1 MSAKLKSYENTAK
14 TVIKNLEKRGMEGF
28 YCLNRDEARKKVLEL
43 MKEGSIVSWGG
54 SESLEE
60 AGVIEA
66 VRLGNYQAI
75 DRKTAQSPEEQ
86 RQLYGRIVCADY
98 YLMST
103 NAITIEGELVNID
116 GNGNRVACLI
126 NGPKHVIIVAGMNKL
141 VRTAQDGINRVHTL
155 AGPPNGVRIGVNTP
169 CVHTGVCSDCLSK
182 DSMCC
187 HTVVTRMSRQ
197 PGRIKVILVGEE
209 LGF

>member
-28 YCLNRDEARKKVLEL
+28 YCLDKDSVREKVLEL
-43 MKEGSIVSWGG
+43 MEPGSSVSWGG

-60 AGVIEA
+60 AGIITA
-66 VRLGNYQAI
+66 VREGDYEAI
-75 DRKTAQSPEEQ
+75 DRKSAKGPDEE
-86 RQLYGRIVCADY
+86 RAVFGRIVCADY

-103 NAITIEGELVNID
+103 NALTVDGELVNID

-141 VRTAQDGINRVHTL
+141 VRTVEDGINRVHTL
-155 AGPPNGVRIGVNTP
+155 AAPPNGVRIGVNTP
-169 CVHTGVCSDCLSK
+169 CAHTGVCSECFSR

-187 HTVVTRMSRQ
+187 HTVVTRMSRHE
-197 PGRIKVILVGEE
+197 GRIKVILVGEE
-209 LGF
+209 LGY